1 MRKLIG
7 FMATAL
13 LLVCVSAQEKG
24 SFKQAEQQIASTL
37 NAQVEA
43 WNRGDLQGFMQG
55 YWNSPEL
62 TFFSGG
68 AATKGWQPTLDRY
81 RKRYQSAGSEMGK
94 LAFDDLQV
102 TVFDNDAAF
111 VRGRWRL
118 TMSNGKQ
125 PGGLFT
131 LILRRKP
138 EGWRI
143 VHDHTSAD
151 CSQ

>member
-7 FMATAL
+7 FVATAL
-13 LLVCVSAQEKG
+13 LLVCVSAQENG
-24 SFKQAEQQIASTL
+24 SFKQAEQQIAATL
-37 NAQVEA
+37 NAQMEA
-43 WNRGDLQGFMQG
+43 WNRGDLEGFMQG

-81 RKRYQSAGSEMGK
+81 RKRYKSTGNEMGK
-94 LAFDDLQV
+94 LNFDDLQV
-102 TVFDNDAAF
+102 TVFDADSAF

-118 TMSNGKQ
+118 KMSNGKQ

-138 EGWRI
+138 KGWRI
-143 VHDHTSAD
+143 VHDHTSTD

>member
-1 MRKLIG
+1 MRKLLGSLIP
-7 FMATAL
+7 TL
-13 LLVCVSAQEKG
+13 LLVCVSAQENS
-24 SFKQAEQQIASTL
+24 SFKQGEQQITATL

-43 WNRGDLQGFMQG
+43 WNRGDLDAFMQG

-68 AATKGWQPTLDRY
+68 ATTKGWQPTLDRY

-111 VRGRWRL
+111 VRGRWQL
-118 TMSNGKQ
+118 KMSNGKQ
-125 PGGLFT
+125 SGGLFT
-131 LILRRKP
+131 LILRRRP

-143 VHDHTSAD
+143 VHDHTSLAAKT
-151 CSQ
+151 

>member
-1 MRKLIG
+1 VRKL
-7 FMATAL
+7 FLFLLPAL
-13 LLVCVSAQEKG
+13 LSVCAAAQENG
-24 SFKQAEQQIASTL
+24 PFKQAEKEIAATL

-43 WNRGDLQGFMQG
+43 WNRGDLEGFMRG

-62 TFFSGG
+62 TFFSRGS
-68 AATKGWQPTLDRY
+68 ATKGWQPTLDRY

-94 LAFDDLQV
+94 LAFDDLQI
-102 TVFDNDAAF
+102 TLFDADAAF

-118 TMSNGKQ
+118 TISNGMQ

-143 VHDHTSAD
+143 IHDHTSAE

>member
-1 MRKLIG
+1 VPK
-7 FMATAL
+7 
-13 LLVCVSAQEKG
+13 LLVFAFLTLLPCLTLEEAASNPAEK
-24 SFKQAEQQIASTL
+24 EIAATL

-43 WNRGDLQGFMQG
+43 WNRGDLEGFMQG

-62 TFFSGG
+62 TFSSGG
-68 AATKGWQPTLDRY
+68 GVTKGWQPTLERY
-81 RKRYQSAGSEMGK
+81 RRRYQSAGSEMGK
-94 LAFDDLQV
+94 LSSDDLQIAV
-102 TVFDNDAAF
+102 LDSASAF

-118 TMSNGKQ
+118 TMSDGKK

-131 LILRRKP
+131 LIVRRKP

-143 VHDHTSAD
+143 VHDHTSAE

>member
-1 MRKLIG
+1 MKKFLVLG
-7 FMATAL
+7 FLSLLPMYFTTAE
-13 LLVCVSAQEKG
+13 VAS
-24 SFKQAEQQIASTL
+24 SHTAEIAATL

-43 WNRGDLQGFMQG
+43 WNRGDLEGFMQG

-62 TFFSGG
+62 TFSSGG
-68 AATKGWQPTLDRY
+68 AVTKGWQPTLERY
-81 RKRYQSAGSEMGK
+81 RRRYQSAGSEMGK
-94 LAFDDLQV
+94 LSFDDLQIAV
-102 TVFDNDAAF
+102 LDSDSAF

-118 TMSNGKQ
+118 TMSDGKK

-131 LILRRKP
+131 LIVRRKP

-143 VHDHTSAD
+143 VHDHTSAE

>member
-1 MRKLIG
+1 MRKLLG
-7 FMATAL
+7 FMIPAL
-13 LLVCVSAQEKG
+13 LSVCMSAQENG
-24 SFKQAEQQIASTL
+24 SSKQAEQQITSAL
-37 NAQVEA
+37 KAQVEA
-43 WNRGDLQGFMQG
+43 WNRGDLEGFMRG

-68 AATKGWQPTLDRY
+68 TATKGWQPTLDRY
-81 RKRYQSAGSEMGK
+81 RKRYQSTGSEMGK
-94 LAFDDLQV
+94 LSFDDLQI
-102 TVFDNDAAF
+102 TVFDRGAAF

-131 LILRRKP
+131 LILQRKP

-143 VHDHTSAD
+143 MHDHTSGE